1 MTSNRQ
7 TLHKRI
13 LETAMSLFLE
23 KGIRAVRMDDIA
35 GLLSISKRTLYEV
48 FPNKEQLLLEG
59 IKDSH
64 DKKHKRLEQLMQSCD
79 NVMDTLICMWRC
91 QLEEM
96 KSIKTNFI
104 SEITRYPLV
113 MDYFKEQEKTS
124 VNIARV
130 FLKRGVDEGYFLK
143 GLNYD
148 LIMNILHEQRQYS
161 MKSELYRQYSFESL
175 FLNVSIISL
184 RGFCTEKGIKMLD
197 QFVQEELLHEH
208 PQEA

>member
-1 MTSNRQ
+1 
-7 TLHKRI
+7 
-13 LETAMSLFLE
+13 MSLFLE

-130 FLKRGVDEGYFLK
+130 FL
-143 GLNYD
+143 
-148 LIMNILHEQRQYS
+148 
-161 MKSELYRQYSFESL
+161 
-175 FLNVSIISL
+175 
-184 RGFCTEKGIKMLD
+184 
-197 QFVQEELLHEH
+197 
-208 PQEA
+208 

>member
-1 MTSNRQ
+1 
-7 TLHKRI
+7 
-13 LETAMSLFLE
+13 MSLFLE

-59 IKDSH
+59 IEDSH

-148 LIMNILHEQRQYS
+148 LVMNILHEQRQYS